1 MFINE
6 TAISF
11 LHSAMQ
17 TTGRVMANDALLA
30 WVNQR
35 RDAVKVEV
43 EHIPFSQLKQWSF
56 DAVTGNL
63 QHDSGKF
70 FSIEGI
76 EINTNWGNVHAWT
89 QPVINQPEI
98 GFLGIITRK
107 IDGVLHFLMQAKIE
121 PGNIN
126 FVQLSPTLQATKS
139 NYSKVHKGKA
149 PLYLEYFNGE
159 KPVKVLMDQLQSE
172 QGARF
177 MKKRNRNIIV
187 EVTEELPVH
196 EDFCWLTLG
205 QLKLLMLND
214 NLVNMDTRTVLSG
227 ISYGSY
233 DMNNTELVFR
243 MLYYN
248 NQQNVKGG
256 ELLFSAISYN
266 SPLHSFDDIIS
277 WITSLKTRY
286 ELEVNRIPLNQV
298 KKWVRTEMS
307 IHHEQHKYFSVIA
320 ANVHI
325 GNREVVSWSQPLV
338 ESAQEGLIAFI
349 VKKING
355 VLHFLVQAKIEAGN
369 FDILE
374 MAPTVQ
380 CLTGN
385 YRQGANEYEV
395 PFINEVL
402 NSPAEKIF
410 FKTMQ
415 SEEGGR
421 FYREQNLNIIVEAG
435 DDFPVEV
442 PEMYCWMTLNQL
454 YTFIRFNN
462 YLNIQARSLLAAVKF

>member
-1 MFINE
+1 MYINE
-6 TAISF
+6 TAVSF

-17 TTGRVMANDALLA
+17 QTGLVLGNEALLE
-30 WVNQR
+30 WITQR
-35 RDAVKVEV
+35 RNAVRVEV
-43 EHIPFSQLKQWSF
+43 EHIPFSKLKKWGF
-56 DAVTGNL
+56 DPVTGNL

-76 EINTNWGNVHAWT
+76 EVKTNWGNVSRWT

-107 IDGVLHFLMQAKIE
+107 INGVLHFLMQAKIE

-139 NYSKVHKGKA
+139 NYSKVHQGKS

-159 KPVKVLMDQLQSE
+159 KKVKVLMDQLQSE

-187 EVTEELPVH
+187 EVFEDIPVY

-205 QLKLLMLND
+205 QLKLLMFHD
-214 NLVNMDTRTVLSG
+214 NLINMDTRTVLSG

-233 DMNNTELVFR
+233 DKHDIDQVYRSLDCENKAEP
-243 MLYYN
+243 
-248 NQQNVKGG
+248 KSK
-256 ELLFSAISYN
+256 ELLFSALSAVD
-266 SPLHSFDDIIS
+266 PLHSFDDIIS
-277 WITSLKTRY
+277 WVTSLKSKY
-286 ELEVNRIPLNQV
+286 ELDVNRIPLKNV
-298 KKWVRTEMS
+298 EKWIITETS
-307 IHHEQHKYFSVIA
+307 IHHVQHKYFSVIA
-320 ANVHI
+320 ADVHI
-325 GNREVVSWSQPLV
+325 GNREVISWSQPLV

-349 VKKING
+349 IKKING
-355 VLHFLVQAKIEAGN
+355 IYHFLVQAKIEAGN

-374 MAPTVQ
+374 LAPTVQ

-385 YRQGANEYEV
+385 YRQGENEYEV
-395 PFINEVL
+395 PFINEIL
-402 NSPAEKIF
+402 HANADKIIF
-410 FKTMQ
+410 RAMQ

-421 FYREQNLNIIVEAG
+421 FYREQNLNVIVEAE
-435 DDFPVEV
+435 DDFPMEV
-442 PEMYCWMTLNQL
+442 PETYYWMTLNQL